1 MSDFELLAKSEPSL
15 SLRQHIED
23 CMRIEEQLKDC
34 FHNLPVDSHW
44 LWHVVREAVCFHDM
58 GKSHKEFQKLLYKR
72 PNKWNGRRHELF
84 SLPFV
89 LCSDIPDKD
98 KPLVLFTVA
107 GHHKDLDELNN
118 IVQREYFSPFPDDD
132 TNRSFVSDCRE
143 LLVNKAWKI
152 LAMQGFSK
160 ESDASINILEVIR
173 DISQESVPFSTEYI
187 QRLLTVGFLKQ
198 CDHLASA
205 GITKLHKLDSPVF
218 SFLHTLQLYGHQY
231 RASLTVGNTF
241 LKAPTGTGKTETS
254 MLWLEKQLNTSGQGR
269 AFYVLPYT
277 ASINAM
283 YERLTDRMGEDA
295 VGMLHG
301 KLIQYFDSKIDEQD
315 GTIDVDTIRNE
326 YQTIVRPLKIVTPF
340 QLLKTLFGLKHFE
353 KGIVEWAGAYF
364 IFDEIHAYDPKTLAQ
379 IVVLMEFCTKLM
391 NVNTFVM
398 TATMPTHILRLLE
411 NAVGRHC
418 TITADD
424 DLYPLFDRH
433 TIVMEDGLLA
443 DSLHTIQADVDKG
456 MHVLVVCNTVEQA
469 QHVFSKLNCGS
480 KLLLHGAFNATDRS
494 KKEQKLR
501 SNDIQLLV
509 GTQAIEVS
517 LDIDYDTI
525 YTEPAPLDALIQRF
539 GRVNRRRK
547 KGLCKCHV
555 FRCQNKN
562 DHFIYDAD
570 VVNRTLEVLADIDN
584 GILHE
589 SDVQAL
595 IDRVYP
601 CFNERQ
607 QQDYE
612 MTYQSLTAGIKSRL
626 HPLHYDKKSEEDF
639 YRQFDGIKVLPV
651 SLLDQY
657 QHFIEKKQFIKADG
671 LLVSIRESRA
681 YVLLKDNGVY
691 RQRICYA
698 LPDDSLAEKN
708 VLVINR
714 KYDSDIGLQMKV
726 ESASTSCYRQQ
737 QTTHLNCK

>member
-1 MSDFELLAKSEPSL
+1 MSDFELLAKSEHGL

-23 CMRIEEQLKDC
+23 CLQIEEQLKDC
-34 FHNLPVDSHW
+34 FHNLPVDGHW
-44 LWHVVREAVCFHDM
+44 LWHIVREAVCFHDM
-58 GKSHKEFQKLLYKR
+58 GKCHKEFQKLLYKR

-89 LCSDIPDKD
+89 LYSDIPAKD
-98 KPLVLFTVA
+98 KPWVLFAVA
-107 GHHKDLDELNN
+107 GHHKDLETLNS
-118 IVQREYFSPFPDDD
+118 IVQREYRSPIPGDD
-132 TNRSFVSDCRE
+132 TCDGFDSDCKE

-152 LAMQGFSK
+152 LVQQGFSK
-160 ESDASINILEVIR
+160 KNDASINILELIWN
-173 DISQESVPFSTEYI
+173 ISQAPMPFSTEYI

-205 GITKLHKLDSPVF
+205 GITRLHKLETPAF
-218 SFLHTLQLYGHQY
+218 SFLHSFQLYGHQR
-231 RASLTVGNTF
+231 RASQIIGNTF

-254 MLWLEKQLNTSGQGR
+254 LLWLENQMNTSGHGR
-269 AFYVLPYT
+269 TFYVLPYT

-315 GTIDVDTIRNE
+315 GTIDVGTIRNE
-326 YQTIVRPLKIVTPF
+326 YKTIVRPLKIVTPF

-353 KGIVEWAGAYF
+353 KGIAEWAGACF
-364 IFDEIHAYDPKTLAQ
+364 IFDEIHAYDPQTLAQ
-379 IVVLMEFCTKLM
+379 IVVLMEFCTKWM
-391 NVNTFVM
+391 NVSTFVM
-398 TATMPTHILRLLE
+398 TATMPTHILRILE
-411 NAVGRHC
+411 NAVGHYC
-418 TITADD
+418 TITADA

-433 TIVMEDGLLA
+433 TIAMEDGLLA
-443 DSLHTIQADVDKG
+443 DSLHSIQADVDKG
-456 MHVLVVCNTVEQA
+456 KQVLVVCNTVEQA
-469 QHVFSKLNCGS
+469 QQVFSKLECED
-480 KLLLHGAFNATDRS
+480 KLLLHGAFNANDRS

-501 SNDIQLLV
+501 DSDIQLLV

-539 GRVNRRRK
+539 GRVNRKRK

-555 FRCQNKN
+555 FRCRNKS
-562 DHFIYDAD
+562 DHFIYEED
-570 VVNRTLEVLADIDN
+570 VVNRTLEVLERIDN

-601 CFNERQ
+601 CFGERQ

-626 HPLHYDKKSEEDF
+626 QPLHYDKKSEEDF
-639 YRQFDGIKVLPV
+639 YRQFDGIKVLPA
-651 SLLDQY
+651 SLLCQY
-657 QHFIEKKQFIKADG
+657 QQFVERKQFVKADG

-681 YVLLKDNGVY
+681 YALLKDNEVY
-691 RQRICYA
+691 RKRICYA

-708 VLVINR
+708 ILVINR
-714 KYDSDIGLQMKV
+714 KYDSEIGLQMNI
-726 ESASTSCYRQQ
+726 ENTSTDIF
-737 QTTHLNCK
+737 L